1 MLLQEHGEG
10 DSEKGK
16 VENEKTCKDQLGNKG
31 EIEVELTGREAK
43 KVQLIEEV
51 YIKIAKK
58 WGESRNKNPSH
69 LVWQDLR
76 SSKKNGYYR
85 VTHNNVSIMVYF
97 FKTWSVSNII
107 IYIGLVINDTEI
119 CEIFVG
125 YHLFYFGSLCFIYLP
140 SKFLLSNSNV

>member
-58 WGESRNKNPSH
+58 
-69 LVWQDLR
+69 
-76 SSKKNGYYR
+76 
-85 VTHNNVSIMVYF
+85 
-97 FKTWSVSNII
+97 
-107 IYIGLVINDTEI
+107 
-119 CEIFVG
+119 
-125 YHLFYFGSLCFIYLP
+125 
-140 SKFLLSNSNV
+140 